1 MWSIWPIC
9 RKNKGFTLIEVI
21 LSLAICSL
29 IIVPIFSILD
39 FSIDACIIGEE
50 KDELM
55 LNGRYA
61 IEYIKNE
68 IRSADK
74 IISSDK
80 IVGLKTKFPTNIGF
94 VIQVVEEG
102 EPQKIYKYITYHVSN
117 NQLIRVAC
125 TILNDKYPFGGT
137 FEGYNTICD
146 FVYNI
151 EDTKF
156 DAENV
161 MISLDLKFKH
171 KHEKLDLKSDIY
183 IRCPIDY

>member
-1 MWSIWPIC
+1 MWSIKHSC
-9 RKNKGFTLIEVI
+9 LKNRGFTLIEVI

-80 IVGLKTKFPTNIGF
+80 IKGLKIKYPTNIGF
-94 VIQVVEEG
+94 VIMIVEG
-102 EPQKIYKYITYHVSN
+102 ENNNKTYRYITYHTKNNKLVRLACSRLDSN
-117 NQLIRVAC
+117 
-125 TILNDKYPFGGT
+125 YPSYIYFDGNNELCEFVDNIDDSKLDT
-137 FEGYNTICD
+137 ENSMIYLD
-146 FVYNI
+146 F
-151 EDTKF
+151 
-156 DAENV
+156 
-161 MISLDLKFKH
+161 KFKYN
-171 KHEKLDLKSDIY
+171 KEKLELKSDIY